1 MRGWLAGGL
10 AHWLGRHLVAA
21 RPQVSPATSREAYVI
36 MDALHTACNT
46 KNAASLG
53 KIEAWIARE
62 KAEGKLGA
70 GEEDAFARIIATA
83 RAGGWSE
90 ADREAVG
97 FSQDQVGRGQ
107 LFDKEEGDA
116 RRSVGVEIAASRCPR
131 ATPLLGR
138 LIEVEWVAYAQRRE

>member
-1 MRGWLAGGL
+1 MATKRTLTSAADPLLSRMRWSLAALAVLLIGL
-10 AHWLGRHLVAA
+10 AVVWWPRGHKY
-21 RPQVSPATSREAYVI
+21 PPATSREAYVL

-46 KNAASLG
+46 KNAGSLD

-90 ADREAVG
+90 ADGEAVR

-107 LFDKEEGDA
+107 LFGKEEGQGK
-116 RRSVGVEIAASRCPR
+116 RRAAASGSR
-131 ATPLLGR
+131 
-138 LIEVEWVAYAQRRE
+138 